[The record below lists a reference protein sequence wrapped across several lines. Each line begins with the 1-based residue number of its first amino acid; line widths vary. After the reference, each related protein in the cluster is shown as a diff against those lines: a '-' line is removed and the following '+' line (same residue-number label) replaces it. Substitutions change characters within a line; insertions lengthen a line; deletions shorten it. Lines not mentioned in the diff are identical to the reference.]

1 MNEAATVLVGLS
13 NPRTAAQL
21 VKTGIDLAR
30 TRGGRL
36 VVVSVVL
43 VPAGQ
48 SLSTGARSART
59 QRRLLRVAAQSA
71 KDAGIVAETLVRAG
85 HAVDEALVDVVAEV
99 DAGLLI
105 VGWSPTPRY
114 GQPGESAMW
123 RLSQD
128 PPCDLLSVRSYS
140 AEGERVAPQRILL
153 PVRGG
158 QHADLAADLAVSLA
172 RLWGASVTILRI
184 IPEYL
189 PEQESLA
196 EGTAFRA
203 YWEARYPG
211 MIEARSIVARSVQD
225 SILEEAAVHDL
236 LMLGAAATS
245 RSYPYPFG
253 RLSEEVAERA
263 TCPVL
268 IAKTERAMAVAD
280 IGNAYE
286 PQPVPAADRA
296 GEVSRVVDK
305 WFAENTFHSKE
316 FANIAELVRL
326 KQAQGLTIS
335 LVLPTLNEEE
345 TLGTIIETIQED
357 LQRRYPL
364 VDELI
369 VVDSRSQDRTVAIAR
384 ALGVP
389 VHVHQDALPE
399 LGTYHGKGEALWKSL
414 SVVKGDIIAWID
426 TDIVNIHSKFVYGI
440 LGPLLREPRIGYVKG
455 FYRRPLR
462 QGATLHESSGGRVTE
477 LMARPLINLFYPQLS
492 GLIQPLSGE
501 YAGRRHI
508 LESVP
513 FQTGYGVEI
522 GLLIDILD
530 RYGLNSIAQVDLE
543 RRVHR
548 NQSLAALSRMSFT
561 ILQTVLT
568 RLERQQQI
576 ELVSEVN
583 RTMKLIEQSRGG
595 FHLDV
600 RTVEEH
606 ERPPMAEI
614 VAQLVGR

>member
-30 TRGGRL
+30 ARGGRL

-43 VPAGQ
+43 VAAGQ

-71 KDAGIVAETLVRAG
+71 KDAGIAAETLVRAG

-114 GQPGESAMW
+114 GQPRESAMW

-128 PPCDLLSVRSYS
+128 PPCDLLSVRPY
-140 AEGERVAPQRILL
+140 AGGEQVAPQRILL

-189 PEQESLA
+189 PEQESRE

-211 MIEARSIVARSVQD
+211 MVEARSIVARSVQD
-225 SILEEAAVHDL
+225 SILEEAAIHDL

-286 PQPVPAADRA
+286 PQPVPAAARA

-326 KQAQGLTIS
+326 KEAQGLTIS

-414 SVVKGDIIAWID
+414 SMVKGDIIAWID

-522 GLLIDILD
+522 GLLIDILN

-568 RLERQQQI
+568 RLERQQHI

-606 ERPPMAEI
+606 ERPPMAEVI
-614 VAQLVGR
+614 KQPVGR